1 MGTWTARQAQ
11 SQVPTLRDER
21 TGDRRVF
28 TGQFTHSID
37 AKGRVAIPAR
47 FRLSLEEGAVA
58 VKWAENCVG
67 LYPRTAYEQFAQKLA
82 SLPLSDEKGRRFI
95 RFVFG
100 NSFDVEVDAQGR
112 ILLALP
118 LRNWAGLGGE
128 AVMVG
133 ARDHVEIWSPAR
145 WAELENN
152 VESGDEFSA
161 LLAGLTV

>member
-1 MGTWTARQAQ
+1 M
-11 SQVPTLRDER
+11 
-21 TGDRRVF
+21 F
-28 TGQFTHSID
+28 TGQYTHSID

-47 FRLSLEEGAVA
+47 FRLPLEEGAVA
-58 VKWAENCVG
+58 VKWAENCIG
-67 LYPRTAYEQFAQKLA
+67 LYPRSAYEQLAQRLA
-82 SLPLSDEKGRRFI
+82 GVPLNDEKGRKVA

-100 NSFDVEVDAQGR
+100 NSFDVEADAQGR

-118 LRNWAGLGGE
+118 LRNWAGLTGE

-145 WAELENN
+145 WAEFENN
-152 VESGDEFSA
+152 IESGDEFTA

>member
-1 MGTWTARQAQ
+1 M
-11 SQVPTLRDER
+11 
-21 TGDRRVF
+21 F
-28 TGQFTHSID
+28 TGQYTHSID

-47 FRLSLEEGAVA
+47 FRLPLEEGAVA

-67 LYPRTAYEQFAQKLA
+67 LYPRSAFEQLAEKLA
-82 SLPLSDEKGRRFI
+82 ALPLSDEKGRKFA

-100 NSFDVEVDAQGR
+100 NSFDVEADGQGR

-118 LRNWAGLGGE
+118 LRHWAGLTAE

-133 ARDHVEIWSPAR
+133 ARDHVEIWSPGR

-152 VESGDEFSA
+152 IESGNEFTA